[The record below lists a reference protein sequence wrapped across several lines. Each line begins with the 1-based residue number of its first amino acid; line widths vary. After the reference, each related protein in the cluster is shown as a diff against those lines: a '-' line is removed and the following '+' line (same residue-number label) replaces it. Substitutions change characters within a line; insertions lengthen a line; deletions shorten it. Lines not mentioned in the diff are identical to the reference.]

1 MDRSLMLKLRKLA
14 EMQFKDASWS
24 YDDELRSLRRDLK
37 LIADQ
42 CRSDETKK
50 MINSI
55 ERNVKKQLGEPVEVS
70 LSKPS
75 ERMWD
80 NLMITF
86 KAVLAR
92 AEKVYMARAK
102 SEFMGSGGKVSLP
115 D

>member
-1 MDRSLMLKLRKLA
+1 
-14 EMQFKDASWS
+14 MQFKDASWS

-55 ERNVKKQLGEPVEVS
+55 ERNVKKQLSEPVEVS

-102 SEFMGSGGKVSLP
+102 SEFALGSAGVGSRQTHLISSRSHP
-115 D
+115 